1 MNEDYRIFAQY
12 VRPERPVNVTMAGIS
27 DCDRSYCIYRPEYS
41 RYVIEHTVSGS
52 GILEAGGEVCPI
64 HAGDTYFLYG
74 GRPHKYYC
82 SGESWKKLWVVLD
95 GEVAASLFHAYL
107 PDQPNVLHDFD
118 VYTEMQNII
127 ALTRDSFCSYE
138 EMVNRIVLIVHR
150 ILIAAN
156 ARSGKPDSN
165 PEDIGGLPEQI
176 RTYID
181 DHLDEPLRLDV
192 LSKHLFF
199 SKNHIIHV
207 FREAYGCTP
216 YVYYERQKLSAARE
230 LLLAVSDPICN
241 ISDRLGFDS
250 PQYFSKRFKTYF
262 GVTPFQFRRGKRQPA
277 EENE

>member
-156 ARSGKPDSN
+156 ARSGILRVNVAHKDLRCIDKHMHRRHDAVGSQLRT
-165 PEDIGGLPEQI
+165 GL
-176 RTYID
+176 
-181 DHLDEPLRLDV
+181 LRAAGVAVRVVVVV
-192 LSKHLFF
+192 LQT
-199 SKNHIIHV
+199 V
-207 FREAYGCTP
+207 
-216 YVYYERQKLSAARE
+216 ERQIEIWHMKLFLNDTLSGFCFVE
-230 LLLAVSDPICN
+230 VLCSFT
-241 ISDRLGFDS
+241 DR
-250 PQYFSKRFKTYF
+250 
-262 GVTPFQFRRGKRQPA
+262 
-277 EENE
+277 